1 MKKLLAL
8 LLALTIA
15 LSLAACG
22 GSGNNGSGNQT
33 DNTNAANDA
42 ADNEAD
48 RTPEED
54 QADSPAE
61 EPETPE
67 NEEPAPEDG
76 AGQETGD
83 GEDTEASGDADA
95 PEEEAVGASH
105 SDVTFSAAGSSFRLV
120 PTGDTENVTAV
131 TYTTADET
139 IAAVG
144 EDGTVTAVAP
154 GTTTVTMTLT
164 EGGETFS
171 FDCIIRCSW
180 QETSE
185 QAPAEGETDGTEDS
199 GETAA
204 QSLADF
210 YAGLQENY
218 DGLGMMTA
226 YEGELLDNYY
236 PGLSDIAVEEILI
249 QETAMTMANSA
260 VALVHVTD
268 SADVETV
275 KSILAA
281 RAQTQADGGAWYPAS
296 CETWPT
302 PSLSPRGTM
311 WVCLFTRR
319 ALRIWPTPSPP
330 RTEDEAPRAMGARR
344 YSANAE
350 DSNLAAGD
358 GT

>member
-42 ADNEAD
+42 PDNEAD
-48 RTPEED
+48 RAPEED
-54 QADSPAE
+54 QAESPAE

-83 GEDTEASGDADA
+83 GEDTEASGDADV
-95 PEEEAVGASH
+95 PEAEGVGASH

-180 QETSE
+180 QKTSE
-185 QAPAEGETDGTEDS
+185 EAPAEGETGGTEDS

-296 CETWPT
+296 CETW
-302 PSLSPRGTM
+302 
-311 WVCLFTRR
+311 
-319 ALRIWPTPSPP
+319 
-330 RTEDEAPRAMGARR
+330 
-344 YSANAE
+344 ANAVIVAE
-350 DSNLAAGD
+350 GNYVGMFVYPEGAQDMADTFTAAYG
-358 GT
+358 G

>member
-54 QADSPAE
+54 QANSPAE

-83 GEDTEASGDADA
+83 GEDTEASGDADV
-95 PEEEAVGASH
+95 PEAEGVGASH

-154 GTTTVTMTLT
+154 GTTTV
-164 EGGETFS
+164 
-171 FDCIIRCSW
+171 IRCSW

-185 QAPAEGETDGTEDS
+185 EAPAEGETDGTEDS

-296 CETWPT
+296 CETW
-302 PSLSPRGTM
+302 
-311 WVCLFTRR
+311 
-319 ALRIWPTPSPP
+319 
-330 RTEDEAPRAMGARR
+330 
-344 YSANAE
+344 ANAVIVAE
-350 DSNLAAGD
+350 GNYVGMFVYPEGAQDMADTFTAAYG
-358 GT
+358 G

>member
-54 QADSPAE
+54 QANSPAE

-83 GEDTEASGDADA
+83 GEDTEASGDADV

-131 TYTTADET
+131 AYTTADET

-185 QAPAEGETDGTEDS
+185 EAPAEGETDGTEDS

-281 RAQTQADGGAWYPAS
+281 RAQTQADGGAWYPA
-296 CETWPT
+296 EGNYVGMFVYPE
-302 PSLSPRGTM
+302 GAQDM
-311 WVCLFTRR
+311 ADAFT
-319 ALRIWPTPSPP
+319 
-330 RTEDEAPRAMGARR
+330 
-344 YSANAE
+344 
-350 DSNLAAGD
+350 AAYG
-358 GT
+358 G